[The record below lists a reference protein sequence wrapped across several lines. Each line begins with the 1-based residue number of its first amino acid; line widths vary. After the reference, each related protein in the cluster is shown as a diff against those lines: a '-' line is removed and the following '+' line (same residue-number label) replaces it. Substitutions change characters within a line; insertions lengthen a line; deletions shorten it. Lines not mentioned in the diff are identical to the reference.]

1 MSILSSI
8 LERVGLL
15 KGDHD
20 QTTSPPQPG
29 ALSQQQIDERLA
41 WMRSPQYQALRQAT
55 FDRLGIR
62 VENAQPRNE
71 PGEHEWLYSGGGR

>member
-1 MSILSSI
+1 MSILSRI

-29 ALSQQQIDERLA
+29 ALSQQIDERLA
-41 WMRSPQYQALRQAT
+41 WMRSPQYQAVRRAT
-55 FDRLGIR
+55 FARMGIR
-62 VENAQPRNE
+62 VENEQPQNG
-71 PGEHEWLYSGGGR
+71 PGDHEWLYSGGGR